1 MPLHRGLQAFV
12 ANRGLYNYNIS
23 YFMQYHN
30 DIVPKIDTGMFF
42 LLAVDQSRR
51 VYSETYQY
59 IQGTSVRFA
68 PTYNTISTK

>member
-1 MPLHRGLQAFV
+1 
-12 ANRGLYNYNIS
+12 
-23 YFMQYHN
+23 MQYHN